1 VTPEQIARLSL
12 DIGREVTELVQRRLT
27 EAERWAGAPMHSK
40 PVHEDEAPVGT
51 FQVGHGLGRFE
62 QMMYATD
69 PDPDGG
75 VAADAKRVV
84 RGQPPLQRKPEDED
98 GA

>member
-1 VTPEQIARLSL
+1 VTPEQIARISL
-12 DIGREVTELVQRRLT
+12 DIGREVTELVQRRLA
-27 EAERWAGAPMHSK
+27 EAAQWTVHPLPSD